1 MLHRED
7 AALAAMQG
15 ILAGNEVSVEY
26 AALILGI
33 PVEAYNPLVHWP
45 QYIANRSW
53 AMADALVEQQYKPR
67 YVPPELPVGTDAPPV
82 EPVEGMLM
90 RDKDTGDLKEYWD
103 GKWQQPR
110 FNGGVSN
117 DD

>member
-1 MLHRED
+1 MLYRED

-45 QYIANRSW
+45 QYIANRAW
-53 AMADALVEQQYKPR
+53 AMADALVEHQYDR
-67 YVPPELPVGTDAPPV
+67 VIG
-82 EPVEGMLM
+82 PVEGAI
-90 RDKDTGDLKEYWD
+90 RRNKDTGNLEEYFD
-103 GKWQQPR
+103 GDWKTPR